1 MERSPSAIVNS
12 HITRIP
18 HDIIMSSHNTSDN
31 GPRANRAR
39 PAKSAGVDIKIDQ
52 HWSSKAYTSGS
63 TIAGHVVVNTQ
74 RDVAFDDFEI
84 MFTGTAYTRVDFVNQ
99 YSSATYAARPFMKL
113 RMPIRASDLPSPRVF
128 EAGRTYTIPFN
139 FVVPHQLT
147 LSACNHPVE
156 HAGVRDHHLQL
167 PPTMGFWEHNDQ
179 SPDMAHIEYA
189 VRAGAHKETADEGR
203 ATTLEGFH
211 MVKVLPSLPEDAP
224 LDIGPNDERYAL
236 SKTKTIRKSLF
247 SVKQGKLTTTASQPG
262 AIMLSA
268 NFLKASETNL
278 KVDLKFSTT
287 SADIT
292 PPKINSVSAK
302 LHSTTFFSS
311 APMNHLPNLGARIKH
326 QSSPSLTYSTTT
338 PIPLH
343 PDTHV
348 TWENEAPASRRDS
361 GYSSG
366 AWHEAETSE
375 TEGAEGRRS
384 KKASKE
390 NVHRYATLD
399 IPFSLPTGGNKI
411 FLPTFYS
418 CISARTYIV
427 YLTLSVGPM
436 NTNINLFV
444 PVQVA
449 VENTFEPADDELPSF
464 DAALAEADADS
475 YFHPR
480 LMQVPSESFQGTST
494 LPGYDDTRRRQVAV
508 A

>member
-1 MERSPSAIVNS
+1 
-12 HITRIP
+12 
-18 HDIIMSSHNTSDN
+18 MSSSHTSDN
-31 GPRANRAR
+31 NGPRSNRPR

-84 MFTGTAYTRVDFVNQ
+84 LFTGTAYTRVDFVNQ

-113 RMPIRASDLPSPRVF
+113 RMPIRDSDFPSPRVF

-189 VRAGAHKETADEGR
+189 VRAGAYKETAEEGR
-203 ATTLEGFH
+203 TQTLEGFH
-211 MVKVLPSLPEDAP
+211 MIKVLPSLPEDAP
-224 LDIGPNDERYAL
+224 LDIGPNDERYTL
-236 SKTKTIRKSLF
+236 SKTKTIRKNLF
-247 SVKQGKLTTTASQPG
+247 SAKQGKLTTTASQPG

-268 NFLKASETNL
+268 NFLNATETNL
-278 KVDLKFSTT
+278 KVDLKFSTA

-338 PIPLH
+338 PIPMH
-343 PDTHV
+343 PDTNI
-348 TWENEAPASRRDS
+348 TWENEAPVSRRDS

-366 AWHEAETSE
+366 AWHEVTSE
-375 TEGAEGRRS
+375 NEGVEGRN

-390 NVHRYATLD
+390 NVHRYATLN
-399 IPFSLPTGGNKI
+399 IPFTLPTGGNKI

-449 VENTFEPADDELPSF
+449 VENTFEPVDDELPTF
-464 DAALAEADADS
+464 DDAVAEAEADS
-475 YFHPR
+475 YFQPR
-480 LMQVPSESFQGTST
+480 LTQVPSERFQGTST
-494 LPGYDDTRRRQVAV
+494 LPGYDDARRRQVAV